1 MNERTAG
8 AAERGGRV
16 LILRAGLPF
25 LILAA
30 VFFPPLLLPILFFA
44 VFIPVLYFSE
54 PVRAFLPA
62 AALGLSPSS
71 RSPRG
76 PPLD

>member
-1 MNERTAG
+1 MNERMAS

-16 LILRAGLPF
+16 PILRAGLPF

-30 VFFPPLLLPILFFA
+30 VLFLPLLLPILPFA
-44 VFIPVLYFSE
+44 VFIPVLYFSGT
-54 PVRAFLPA
+54 VRAFVPA

-76 PPLD
+76 PPVV